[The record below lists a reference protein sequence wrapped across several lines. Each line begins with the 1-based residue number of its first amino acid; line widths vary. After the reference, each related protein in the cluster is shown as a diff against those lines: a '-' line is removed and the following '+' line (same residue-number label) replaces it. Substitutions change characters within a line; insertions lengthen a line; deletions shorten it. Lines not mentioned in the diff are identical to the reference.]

1 MGILFCNIGWME
13 RYEGISSKDTITGG
27 GKFVQK
33 NKRGHEVCN
42 FAPDKDRFL
51 YGYVQTPGEQINI
64 DRIAGKRVED
74 ASIGGVTVVWTA
86 RRPSGGT
93 VIVGWYKDA
102 TVFREYQKFK
112 NANAPEAQS
121 KNNINGYWI
130 KAPFDKATLIPF
142 DNRIVEIPRGKGFMG
157 QSNVW
162 YADREEARDLV
173 EKIRDPIQRWPDFG
187 TSNIRK
193 QKNGNAQDQEKKVE
207 VEKAAIR
214 ACCIHFESLGYDV
227 VSVEDDN
234 VGWDLVATAGR
245 YSLRIEVK
253 GLSGAVFSI
262 ELTPNEYN
270 AFKEKEGDYRL
281 AVVVNALAKNPLLSI
296 CRYSDEQGA
305 WVVEGAGECRVLKV
319 KTKQSA
325 SITCI

>member
-1 MGILFCNIGWME
+1 MRILFCNIGWME
-13 RYEGISSKDTITGG
+13 RYNGLGNDSITGG
-27 GKFVQK
+27 GAYV
-33 NKRGHEVCN
+33 RESGIGDEVYN
-42 FAPDKDRFL
+42 FFAFDEDSSF
-51 YGYVQTPGEQINI
+51 YGYVRPPKGKKI
-64 DRIAGKRVED
+64 DIDHIAGEKVED

-86 RRPSGGT
+86 SRPSGGT

-102 TVFREYQKFK
+102 TVFRKYQKFGNNMVH
-112 NANAPEAQS
+112 NAQIQNGIEGFWITAPP
-121 KNNINGYWI
+121 NR
-130 KAPFDKATLIPF
+130 ATLLSLDERTF
-142 DNRIVEIPRGKGFMG
+142 EIPRMKKGFMG

-162 YADREEARDLV
+162 YADSDESKNLV
-173 EKIRDPIQRWPDFG
+173 TEIHDMIHGGTSHIRD
-187 TSNIRK
+187 
-193 QKNGNAQDQEKKVE
+193 QKHWNTQDQEKKVE

-214 ACCIHFESLGYDV
+214 VCCTHFESLGYDV
-227 VSVEDDN
+227 VSVERDN

-253 GLSGAVFSI
+253 GLSGTVFSI

-270 AFKEKEGDYRL
+270 AFSQQASDYRL

-319 KTKQSA
+319 EIKQSA
-325 SITCI
+325 SITCS